1 MKDCKNKNCKHYK
14 RSEIIGVKCCEFGLH
29 ESYCEKDKE
38 DFAIEELEKIKA
50 EIEEIKMKKP
60 LMSRGFE
67 CYGFKDK
74 TPEDIKT
81 EIIEMLD
88 NRIEELKGEQK

>member
-1 MKDCKNKNCKHYK
+1 MDRNCEICKHHTEK
-14 RSEIIGVKCCEFGLH
+14 GCCKWECQFEPTDSKH
-29 ESYCEKDKE
+29 EV
-38 DFAIEELEKIKA
+38 IEELENAKR
-50 EIEEIKMKKP
+50 EIEEIKMEKP
-60 LMSRGFE
+60 LMSKGFE

-88 NRIEELKGEQK
+88 NRIAELKGE